1 MGFGA
6 VLLGREDVDVRK
18 EAAARLFL
26 LDRRIV
32 GAGGDGDIEGLV
44 RLFENFFDAAKGG
57 FFLVGEFADR
67 LVDGARPGER
77 LRKDGVLGGVRL
89 DGALGKFFAVV
100 CPSGE
105 CRDVLIVGEE
115 LR

>member
-1 MGFGA
+1 MRFGA
-6 VLLGREDVDVRK
+6 VLLGGEDVDVTK
-18 EAAARLFL
+18 QAAARPLL

-32 GAGGDGDIEGLV
+32 GAGDDGDIEGLV
-44 RLFENFFDAAKGG
+44 RLFEDFPDAAKGG
-57 FFLVGEFADR
+57 FFLVGESADR

-77 LRKDGVLGGVRL
+77 FLKNGVFGGVGF